1 MEKRKSFKNV
11 LVSTI
16 CENMDKNTLKEYS
29 NFQPN
34 LFDQKDVVA
43 RTGEFDVNG
52 EKVVVEPSRFGK
64 HNVYKFGQALGD
76 YLAQFD
82 KDKMAKQIAEMY
94 LDDENEMSNI
104 LEYANPNDILLF
116 HTSNGNNIEFP
127 FSEVSF
133 YIKGMKA
140 LQTRNERY
148 ATAANESMEEDLQY
162 KDDPAA
168 ETEEDADWMIM
179 WKNNQ
184 LDKND
189 EESYIDYLNRLK
201 GMY

>member
-11 LVSTI
+11 LLSTI
-16 CENMDKNTLKEYS
+16 CENMNKNILKEYS

-34 LFDQKDVVA
+34 LFDQNNVIT
-43 RTGEFDVNG
+43 RTGEFNVNG
-52 EKVVVEPSRFGK
+52 EKVIVEPSKFGK
-64 HNVYKFGQALGD
+64 YNVYKFGPTLGD

-82 KDKMAKQIAEMY
+82 EDNVAKQIAEMY
-94 LDDENEMSNI
+94 LDDENEMSHI
-104 LEYANPNDILLF
+104 LEYANPDDVLLF
-116 HTSNGNNIEFP
+116 HTSKGKRIEFT
-127 FSEVSF
+127 FKDVYL
-133 YIKGMKA
+133 YINGMNA
-140 LQTRNERY
+140 LQKRNERY
-148 ATAANESMEEDLQY
+148 AMAAESIEEDLQY
-162 KDDPAA
+162 NNDPAA

-184 LDKND
+184 LNKND